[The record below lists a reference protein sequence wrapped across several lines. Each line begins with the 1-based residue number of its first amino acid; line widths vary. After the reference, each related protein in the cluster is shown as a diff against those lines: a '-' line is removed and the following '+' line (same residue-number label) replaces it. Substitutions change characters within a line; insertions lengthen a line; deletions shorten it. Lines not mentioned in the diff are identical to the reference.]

1 MPDAKYCYQNT
12 DVLINK
18 LDIKDS
24 NKLMKFERKLTML
37 RLDELF
43 QNPVRGDFDLKHLQN
58 IHKFIFQDLYS
69 WAGEIRVVDI
79 AKGNM
84 FCNALF
90 IEEQANLIFSNL
102 KKENYLTGLTQEA
115 FIKRL
120 AYYFAEINALH
131 PFREGNGRT
140 QREFIRLLGLKNN
153 YFIRFSSVS
162 RDEMISASK
171 KSFLLDYTEM
181 EEIFKKCVESA

>member
-1 MPDAKYCYQNT
+1 
-12 DVLINK
+12 
-18 LDIKDS
+18 
-24 NKLMKFERKLTML
+24 MKFERKLTML

-153 YFIRFSSVS
+153 YFIRFSSVL
-162 RDEMISASK
+162 RDGMISASK

-181 EEIFKKCVESA
+181 EEILKKCVSA

>member
-1 MPDAKYCYQNT
+1 M
-12 DVLINK
+12 
-18 LDIKDS
+18 
-24 NKLMKFERKLTML
+24 
-37 RLDELF
+37 
-43 QNPVRGDFDLKHLQN
+43 
-58 IHKFIFQDLYS
+58 
-69 WAGEIRVVDI
+69 VDI

-153 YFIRFSSVS
+153 YFIRFSSVL
-162 RDEMISASK
+162 RDGMISASK

-181 EEIFKKCVESA
+181 EEIFKKCVSA

>member
-1 MPDAKYCYQNT
+1 
-12 DVLINK
+12 
-18 LDIKDS
+18 
-24 NKLMKFERKLTML
+24 MKFERKLTML

-115 FIKRL
+115 FIK
-120 AYYFAEINALH
+120 AV
-131 PFREGNGRT
+131 G
-140 QREFIRLLGLKNN
+140 LLFCRN
-153 YFIRFSSVS
+153 
-162 RDEMISASK
+162 
-171 KSFLLDYTEM
+171 
-181 EEIFKKCVESA
+181 

>member
-18 LDIKDS
+18 LNIKDS